1 MYPFSTDRSI
11 PELLGDALTELSK
24 LIQAEFA
31 IAQLEM
37 ADKIAGM
44 FGAAKLIAVGAA
56 LALPALVIIL
66 MAIAAALMHAGLPDW
81 AAYLCTGI
89 GAAIIAA
96 AFVLA
101 GLSRFSSRALTPEAT
116 LEQLRKDRLT
126 AKAMT
131 Q

>member
-1 MYPFSTDRSI
+1 MYPFSSDRGI

-24 LIQAEFA
+24 LIQAEFE
-31 IAQLEM
+31 IARLEM
-37 ADKIAGM
+37 ADKIASM
-44 FGAAKLIAVGAA
+44 VGAAKLIGVGAA
-56 LALPALVIIL
+56 LALSALVIIL
-66 MAIAAALMHAGLPDW
+66 MAIAAGLMHAGLPDW

-89 GAAIIAA
+89 GAAIVGG

-101 GLSRFSSRALTPEAT
+101 GLSRFSNRALKPEAT

>member
-1 MYPFSTDRSI
+1 MYPFSTDRTI

-31 IAQLEM
+31 IAQLEIT
-37 ADKIAGM
+37 DKIAGM
-44 FGAAKLIAVGAA
+44 LGAAKLIGIGAA
-56 LALPALVIIL
+56 IALPALVIIL
-66 MAIAAALMHAGLPDW
+66 MAIAAVLMHAGLPDW

-89 GAAIIAA
+89 AAAIAA
-96 AFVLA
+96 AGLIHA
-101 GLSRFSSRALTPEAT
+101 GLNRFSSRTLTPEAT

>member
-1 MYPFSTDRSI
+1 MYPFPSDRSI

-24 LIQAEFA
+24 LIQAEFE
-31 IAQLEM
+31 IARLET
-37 ADKIAGM
+37 ADKVASLA
-44 FGAAKLIAVGAA
+44 GAAKLIGVGAA
-56 LALPALVIIL
+56 IALSALVIIL
-66 MAIAAALMHAGLPDW
+66 MAIAAGLMHAGLPDW

-89 GAAIIAA
+89 GAAIIASA
-96 AFVLA
+96 LIFA

-116 LEQLRKDRLT
+116 LEEIRKDRLT

>member
-31 IAQLEM
+31 IARLEI

-44 FGAAKLIAVGAA
+44 LGAAKLIGVGAA

-101 GLSRFSSRALTPEAT
+101 GLSRLSSRALTPEAT
-116 LEQLRKDRLT
+116 LEELRKDRLT
-126 AKAMT
+126 AKAIT
-131 Q
+131 R

>member
-1 MYPFSTDRSI
+1 MYPFSTDRTI

-31 IAQLEM
+31 IARLEM
-37 ADKIAGM
+37 AEKVAAM
-44 FGAAKLIAVGAA
+44 FGAAKLIGIGAA
-56 LALPALVIIL
+56 IALCSLVIIL

-81 AAYLCTGI
+81 AAYLITGI
-89 GAAIIAA
+89 GAAIVGA
-96 AFVLA
+96 AFVFA